1 MDKQRSKGSKGRG
14 ESRRQAPVARIDA
27 DPATKEEPKG
37 ADGIE
42 PPPSTPEDGVRPGG
56 RSPAARAG
64 YQNGRPISAED
75 LFRIRVVGE
84 PALSPDGARVA
95 VAVTTIDAEAD
106 TYCSAIW
113 SVSVG
118 GGASVQLTS
127 GAKRDTSPRWSP
139 DGTRLA
145 FLSDRDT
152 ETPQLWVIP
161 VGGGEAHRVTDL
173 ENAVSDP
180 VWAPDGHRVAFVSKL
195 TPPDPNPGSDVKV
208 ITEVRYKFDG
218 EGFLGGKHRHIW
230 IVDVD
235 REGAEPERVTDG
247 DFEHSSPAWSPSGRE
262 LAFAANRNPSWQLE
276 RSRDLWAVVPGSP
289 PRRLTDGGG
298 FYDLPT
304 WSPDGTTIA
313 CTGHRKLRQEGPNH
327 EVWVLP
333 AGGGEPRSLTAG
345 FDRGVGDQA
354 ISDIGQFPPQRPRW
368 SADGSALLFLASDR
382 GTTHVHRVDL
392 NGGAV
397 TPLTAGARR
406 VAAFD
411 ASGTGETLVCAVSDP
426 VTPFEIHA
434 LNGKQERALTA
445 FNADL
450 LREIAVAN
458 PEEIWVEGAGGHRVQ
473 GWILRPP
480 RAAEGVALPA
490 ILQIHGGPHTMYGT
504 SFFHE
509 LQLLA
514 ARGYAVI
521 YANPRGSTG
530 YGEAFTSA
538 LHAAWGEQDTPDL
551 MAVIDR
557 ALAGGGIDPARLGV
571 TGGSYGGYMTNWLLG
586 QTDRFRAG
594 VTQRSISNLV
604 SLYGTDDIAV
614 VSLDVEFGGP
624 PWAARER
631 YLALSPITYVEKIT
645 APLLILHTEE
655 DYRCPIEQAEQ
666 LFVALK
672 RLGREVV
679 FVRFPGESHNLSR
692 SGKPAHRI
700 ERLRRIVD
708 WFDTHL

>member
-1 MDKQRSKGSKGRG
+1 MGKQRGRG
-14 ESRRQAPVARIDA
+14 ARGKDESRTHPLVETTDPARSEDAAAADGNQRGSGTPDGAALSPTAPSVAPVRH
-27 DPATKEEPKG
+27 
-37 ADGIE
+37 
-42 PPPSTPEDGVRPGG
+42 
-56 RSPAARAG
+56 RS
-64 YQNGRPISAED
+64 GRPITPED
-75 LFRIRVVGE
+75 LFRIKVVGE
-84 PALSPDGARVA
+84 PVLSPDGGT
-95 VAVTTIDAEAD
+95 VAVTVTMIDAEAD
-106 TYCSAIW
+106 AYRSAVW
-113 SVSVG
+113 TVPTG
-118 GGASVQLTS
+118 GGTPSQVTA

-161 VGGGEAHRVTDL
+161 VGGGEARRVTDL

-180 VWAPDGHRVAFVSKL
+180 VWAPDGRRVAFVSKL

-235 REGAEPERVTDG
+235 REGAKPERVTDG

-262 LAFAANRNPSWQLE
+262 VAFAANRNPNWQLE
-276 RSRDLWAVVPGSP
+276 RSRDLWSVVPGSP
-289 PRRLTDGGG
+289 PRRLTNGDG
-298 FYDLPT
+298 FFDLPS
-304 WSPDGTTIA
+304 WSPDGTAIA
-313 CTGHRKLRQEGPNH
+313 CTGHRKLEQEGPNH

-333 AGGGEPRSLTAG
+333 ASGGEPRSLTAG

-368 SADGSALLFLASDR
+368 IADGSALLFLASDR
-382 GTTHVHRVDL
+382 GTTHIHRVALADSV
-392 NGGAV
+392 V
-397 TPLTAGARR
+397 TPLTGGARR
-406 VAAFD
+406 IAAFD
-411 ASGTGETLVCAVSDP
+411 TAGTGETLVCAVSDP

-434 LNGKQERALTA
+434 LDGTQERALTA

-450 LREIAVAN
+450 LREIAVAD

-480 RAAEGVALPA
+480 TAPEGVALPA

-509 LQLLA
+509 LQFLA
-514 ARGYAVI
+514 ACGYVVV

-530 YGEAFTSA
+530 YGEVFTSA

-551 MAVIDR
+551 MAVLDR
-557 ALAGGGIDPARLGV
+557 AIAGGGIDPARIGV

-631 YLALSPITYVEKIT
+631 YLALSPITYVEQIT
-645 APLLILHTEE
+645 APLLILHSEE
-655 DYRCPIEQAEQ
+655 DYRCPIEQPEQ

-692 SGKPAHRI
+692 SGKPVHRI

>member
-1 MDKQRSKGSKGRG
+1 MGTQRGKGARDRE
-14 ESRRQAPVARIDA
+14 ESGTHPLATSVELARSEDMPGAAGNGSPPGTMNGAVPLPQATPVARV
-27 DPATKEEPKG
+27 G
-37 ADGIE
+37 H
-42 PPPSTPEDGVRPGG
+42 
-56 RSPAARAG
+56 RS
-64 YQNGRPISAED
+64 GRPMTAED
-75 LFRIRVVGE
+75 LFRIKVVGE
-84 PALSPDGARVA
+84 PALSPDGTRVA
-95 VAVTTIDAEAD
+95 VAVTTIDAEAN
-106 TYCSAIW
+106 TYRSAIW
-113 SVSVG
+113 MVPVEG
-118 GGASVQLTS
+118 GTPAQLTA
-127 GAKRDTSPRWSP
+127 GGKRDTSPRWSP

-152 ETPQLWVIP
+152 ETPQLWLIP
-161 VGGGEAHRVTDL
+161 VGGGEARRVTDL
-173 ENAVSDP
+173 ENAVTDP
-180 VWAPDGHRVAFVSKL
+180 VWSPDGRRVAFVSKL

-208 ITEVRYKFDG
+208 ITELRYKFDG
-218 EGFLGGKHRHIW
+218 EGFLGGKRRQIW
-230 IVDVD
+230 SVDVD
-235 REGAEPERVTDG
+235 REDAEPKRVTDG

-262 LAFAANRNPSWQLE
+262 LAFAANRNPGWQLE
-276 RSRDLWAVVPGSP
+276 RSRDLWSVVPGSP
-289 PRRLTDGGG
+289 PRRLTDGSG
-298 FYDLPT
+298 FFDLPA
-304 WSPDGTTIA
+304 WSPDGTMIV

-327 EVWVLP
+327 EVWVLS
-333 AGGGEPRSLTAG
+333 ASGGEPRSLTAG

-368 SADGSALLFLASDR
+368 SADGSALFFLGSDC

-392 NGGAV
+392 HGTM

-411 ASGTGETLVCAVSDP
+411 TTGTGETLVSTVSDP

-434 LNGKQERALTA
+434 LERGTERALTA

-450 LREIAVAN
+450 LREVAVAA
-458 PEEIWVEGAGGHRVQ
+458 PEEIWVDGAGGHRVQ

-480 RAAEGVALPA
+480 AARPDVALPA
-490 ILQIHGGPHTMYGT
+490 ILEIHGGPHTMYGT

-551 MAVIDR
+551 MAVLDR
-557 ALAGGGIDPARLGV
+557 AVAGGGIDPARLGV

-624 PWAARER
+624 PWVARER
-631 YLALSPITYVEKIT
+631 YLALSPITYVERIT
-645 APLLILHTEE
+645 APLLILHSEE

-692 SGKPAHRI
+692 SGKPAHRL

-708 WFDTHL
+708 WFDGHL